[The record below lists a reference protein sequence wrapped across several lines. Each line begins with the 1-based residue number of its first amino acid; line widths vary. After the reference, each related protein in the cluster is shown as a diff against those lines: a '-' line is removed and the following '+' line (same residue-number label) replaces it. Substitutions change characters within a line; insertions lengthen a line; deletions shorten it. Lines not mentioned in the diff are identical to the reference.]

1 MYRLFVFRWMKYP
14 VEHPQ
19 RKKSYLGV
27 MLRVRLQ
34 KKKKIM
40 EFIMTKKACSWNG
53 VAHDSRRIW

>member
-1 MYRLFVFRWMKYP
+1 MYRLFVFHWMKYP

-34 KKKKIM
+34 KKSM

-53 VAHDSRRIW
+53 VARGSRRIW

>member
-1 MYRLFVFRWMKYP
+1 MYWLFFFHWMKYP

-34 KKKKIM
+34 KKKKQ
-40 EFIMTKKACSWNG
+40 KHG
-53 VAHDSRRIW
+53 VHYDKESMQLEWCGP